1 MAAKTSDRPVLKVEK
16 RKLLGSKVKSLRKQG
31 ILPANIYGRKVKSL
45 AVKGDFKEIK
55 KIFNR
60 VGETG
65 LVNLTVKGEKAP
77 RAVLLHG
84 PQLNPTTDQLIHLDF
99 RQADLT
105 QKITADVPIGV
116 DGESPAVNHGQGVLV
131 QLLQEIE
138 VEALPTDLPERLT
151 VNISSLKEVDQGIT
165 VAQLIKSSEINTKK
179 VTVKTGNDQ
188 LVVKIEPPTKEEEI
202 VPEEVP
208 VEEGV
213 TPEGDTP
220 EGEAEAKPETT
231 EEGAGKKEAPKGQ
244 EKTKKKEK
252 KKN

>member
-65 LVNLTVKGEKAP
+65 LVNLVVKGEKTP
-77 RAVLLHG
+77 RAVLLHS

-99 RQADLT
+99 RQVDLT
-105 QKITADVPIGV
+105 QKITADVPIEVG
-116 DGESPAVNHGQGVLV
+116 GESPAVNHGQGVLV

-179 VTVKTGNDQ
+179 VTVKTGDDQ
-188 LVVKIEPPTKEEEI
+188 LIVKIEPPTKEEEV

-208 VEEGV
+208 VEESV
-213 TPEGDTP
+213 IP

-231 EEGAGKKEAPKGQ
+231 EEGAEKKEAPEGQ
-244 EKTKKKEK
+244 EKPQEKEEK
-252 KKN
+252 KN